1 MFKTI
6 ALIGAVA
13 ATANAERIP
22 LKHRPLTYERYMNFA
37 GTLGATPTE
46 VPVKDYQ
53 NTQYFIDIDIGTPG
67 QTFTVVPDTG
77 SSNLWV
83 YGSGC
88 KSLVCR
94 THSTFDAS
102 KSSSYKKGTKAFE
115 IQYGSG
121 GIKGTEST
129 DDAAFGGVTAKQM
142 GFGEI

>member
-37 GTLGATPTE
+37 ETLQMNGEANGAAE

-53 NTQYFIDIDIGTPG
+53 NTQYFIDIDIGTPA

-94 THSTFDAS
+94 THNTFDGS
-102 KSSSYKKGTKAFE
+102 KSSSYTKGTKAFN
-115 IQYGSG
+115 ITYGSG
-121 GIKGTEST
+121 GIKGTQST
-129 DDAAFGGVTAKQM
+129 DTAAFGGVTAKAM
-142 GFGEI
+142 